1 MQRKIDIRGEFSD
14 LEAGR
19 NPSYLNS
26 VLLGLERGILRAPT
40 SLLTYVGAPLLAL
53 LLALMFVGCGLAFWV
68 LVRVYFV
75 VFGLLGLLR
84 SKCDRDDKSV
94 LTSL

>member
-26 VLLGLERGILRAPT
+26 VYLGLERGILRAPT
-40 SLLTYVGAPLLAL
+40 SLLTYVGAPFLAL
-53 LLALMFVGCGLAFWV
+53 LLALVFVGCGFAFWV
-68 LVRVYFV
+68 LVRVYFI

-84 SKCDRDDKSV
+84 PKFAGTNKSV